1 LGDVAV
7 PGMLWLSW
15 THPVAFFVAL
25 AVAVVTG
32 LVIVVVLFRFLRG
45 MLARLAPR
53 RVPAG

>member
-1 LGDVAV
+1 V

-45 MLARLAPR
+45 MFRRLQPQRAA
-53 RVPAG
+53 AGP